1 MISIQVAKAYVWPI
15 RLVFITLVFVVAD
28 LVLDKIAQGYVISA
42 GGSKYLA
49 RTTTFYTGLL
59 KYLVLDFVLIL
70 LLFALCLSKISM
82 TMKISSNLLAQLHNT
97 LDW

>member
-1 MISIQVAKAYVWPI
+1 MISIPVAKAYVWPI
-15 RLVFITLVFVVAD
+15 RLVFITLAFVAD

-42 GGSKYLA
+42 GGTKYLA
-49 RTTTFYTGLL
+49 GTTTFYTGLL

-82 TMKISSNLLAQLHNT
+82 TMKISSNLLVQLHNT
-97 LDW
+97 PDC